1 MKASKIASIAY
12 YVLLALSVV
21 VFVLFFCV
29 GFGNQ
34 ESLPSGLYKSP
45 QFTDLLM
52 YWMYALAAICGI
64 CTLVGAVTA
73 KGGKIDSNMPKW
85 GSVLAKAGLWLFLP
99 VLVITWFAGPALFDS
114 TSPIMTGTG
123 LYEDAFWLQATD
135 AIIYTIYVLLVVT
148 AVALVA
154 SLTGI
159 FKK

>member
-1 MKASKIASIAY
+1 MKASKIASIVY
-12 YVLLALSVV
+12 YVLLAISAVV
-21 VFVLFFCV
+21 LVLFFCV

-52 YWMYALAAICGI
+52 YWMYVQAAICGV
-64 CTLVGAVTA
+64 CTIVGAVTA
-73 KGGKIDSNMPKW
+73 KGGKIDSNMPGW
-85 GSVLAKAGLWLFLP
+85 GITLAKVGLWLFVP
-99 VLVITWFAGPALFDS
+99 VMVITWFLGS

-135 AIIYTIYVLLVVT
+135 AIIYTIYVLLLVT
-148 AVALVA
+148 AIALIA
-154 SLTGI
+154 SLSGI

>member
-1 MKASKIASIAY
+1 MKASKIASIVY
-12 YVLLALSVV
+12 YILLALSAVV
-21 VFVLFFCV
+21 LVLFFCV
-29 GFGNQ
+29 GFGNM
-34 ESLPSGLYKSP
+34 ESLPSGYYKSP

-52 YWMYALAAICGI
+52 YWMYAQAAICGI

-85 GSVLAKAGLWLFLP
+85 GTALAKIGLWLFLP
-99 VLVITWFAGPALFDS
+99 VLVVTWFLGN

-148 AVALVA
+148 AVALIA
-154 SLTGI
+154 SLSGI

>member
-12 YVLLALSVV
+12 YVLLAVSAVV
-21 VFVLFFCV
+21 LVLFFCV
-29 GFGNQ
+29 GFGNM

-64 CTLVGAVTA
+64 CTLVGAVSA
-73 KGGKIDSNMPKW
+73 KGGKVDSNMPAW
-85 GSVLAKAGLWLFLP
+85 GKALAKVGLWLFLP
-99 VLVITWFAGPALFDS
+99 VLVITWFVGPGLFGS
-114 TSPIMTGTG
+114 TAPLMTGTG

-135 AIIYTIYVLLVVT
+135 AIIYTIYVLLGVT
-148 AVALVA
+148 AVTLIA

>member
-12 YVLLALSVV
+12 YVLLAVSAVV
-21 VFVLFFCV
+21 LVLFFCV
-29 GFGNQ
+29 GFGNM
-34 ESLPSGLYKSP
+34 ESLPSGYYKSP

-73 KGGKIDSNMPKW
+73 KGGKIDSNMPTW
-85 GSVLAKAGLWLFLP
+85 GTVLAKVGLWLFLP
-99 VLVITWFAGPALFDS
+99 VLVGAWFVGS
-114 TSPIMTGTG
+114 KSPIMTGTG

-135 AIIYTIYVLLVVT
+135 AIIYTVYVLLIVT

-154 SLTGI
+154 SLSGI

>member
-12 YVLLALSVV
+12 YVLLAVSAVV
-21 VFVLFFCV
+21 LVLFFCV
-29 GFGNQ
+29 GFGNM
-34 ESLPSGLYKSP
+34 ESLPSGYYKSP

-73 KGGKIDSNMPKW
+73 KGGKIDSNMPTW
-85 GSVLAKAGLWLFLP
+85 GTVLAKVGLWLFLP
-99 VLVITWFAGPALFDS
+99 VLAVTWFLGS
-114 TSPIMTGTG
+114 KSPIMTGTG

-135 AIIYTIYVLLVVT
+135 AIIYTVYVLLIVT

-154 SLTGI
+154 SLSGI

>member
-12 YVLLALSVV
+12 YVLLAVSAVV
-21 VFVLFFCV
+21 LVLFFCV
-29 GFGNQ
+29 GFGNM
-34 ESLPSGLYKSP
+34 ESLPSGYYKSP
-45 QFTDLLM
+45 QYTDLLM

-73 KGGKIDSNMPKW
+73 KGGKVDSNMPAW
-85 GSVLAKAGLWLFLP
+85 GTVLAKVGLWLFLP
-99 VLVITWFAGPALFDS
+99 VLVVTWFLGS

-135 AIIYTIYVLLVVT
+135 AIIYTVYVLLIVT
-148 AVALVA
+148 AVALIA
-154 SLTGI
+154 SLSGI

>member
-12 YVLLALSVV
+12 YILLAVSAVV
-21 VFVLFFCV
+21 LVLFFCV
-29 GFGNQ
+29 GFGNM
-34 ESLPSGLYKSP
+34 ESLPSGYYKSP
-45 QFTDLLM
+45 QYTDVLM

-73 KGGKIDSNMPKW
+73 KGGKVDSNMPSW
-85 GSVLAKAGLWLFLP
+85 GTVLAKVGLWLFLP
-99 VLVITWFAGPALFDS
+99 VLAIAWFMGS
-114 TSPIMTGTG
+114 KSPIMTGTG

-135 AIIYTIYVLLVVT
+135 AIIYTVYVLLIVT

-154 SLTGI
+154 SLSGI

>member
-1 MKASKIASIAY
+1 MKASKIASIVY
-12 YVLLALSVV
+12 YVLLALSAV

-34 ESLPSGLYKSP
+34 ESLPSGFYKSP

-52 YWMYALAAICGI
+52 WWMYILVAICGV
-64 CTLVGAVTA
+64 CTVVGAVTA
-73 KGGKIDSNMPKW
+73 KGGKVDSQMPAW
-85 GSVLAKAGLWLFLP
+85 GNVLAKVGLWLFLP
-99 VLVITWFAGPALFDS
+99 VLVITWFLGSKA
-114 TSPIMTGTG
+114 PIMTGTG

-135 AIIYTIYVLLVVT
+135 AIIYTVYVLLVVT
-148 AVALVA
+148 AVTLIA

>member
-21 VFVLFFCV
+21 VLVLFFCV
-29 GFGNQ
+29 GFGNM
-34 ESLPSGLYKSP
+34 ESLPSGYYKSP
-45 QFTDLLM
+45 QYTDLLM

-73 KGGKIDSNMPKW
+73 KGGKVDSNMPAW
-85 GSVLAKAGLWLFLP
+85 GTVLAKVGLWLFLP
-99 VLVITWFAGPALFDS
+99 VLVVTWFLGS

-135 AIIYTIYVLLVVT
+135 AIIYTVYVLLIVT
-148 AVALVA
+148 AVALIA
-154 SLTGI
+154 SLSGI